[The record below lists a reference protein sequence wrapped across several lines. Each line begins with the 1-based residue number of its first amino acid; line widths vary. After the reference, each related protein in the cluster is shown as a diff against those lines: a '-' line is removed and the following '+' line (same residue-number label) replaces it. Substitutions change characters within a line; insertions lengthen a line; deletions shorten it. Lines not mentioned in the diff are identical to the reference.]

1 MVIAATERE
10 LAFVREPDGGIVV
23 LACGIGPVEAA
34 VATAA
39 ALSKRRPDAL
49 LHVGIA
55 GARGID
61 PPALVIGSESVYEDT
76 DSRLVNSRGQPR
88 ARVAPPAPRA
98 PPHAPRPPNGNK
110 PRRGGARQRPREAV

>member
-1 MVIAATERE
+1 MVVAATERE
-10 LAFVREPDGGIVV
+10 LAFVREPDGRIVV

-55 GARGID
+55 GARGIG
-61 PPALVIGSESVYEDT
+61 PPALVIGSEAGYEDT
-76 DSRLVNSRGQPR
+76 DSRLRDSRGQAH
-88 ARVAPPAPRA
+88 ARPLPPAPAAA
-98 PPHAPRPPNGNK
+98 PP
-110 PRRGGARQRPREAV
+110 